1 MKPQLIEHLDKARD
15 TVTEV
20 DQIVS
25 SRDYPCDIRTVMVR
39 GLLSTMIEHHRSL
52 LQLIKSAAVGS
63 SLALAR
69 DIIKGLRYGLWIN
82 ACATPEQILQIKETD
97 EFPLSFPEMI
107 KEIDAAYNADTFFEG
122 LKNRWGSQLYRYS
135 RSEIVRLGQW
145 HIDSRFGLAHD
156 DEEIRDLTTTAT
168 LCIVLLAAE
177 FLARQDYGVE
187 CKRVEALGAITSSS
201 SHS

>member
-1 MKPQLIEHLDKARD
+1 MKPQLIEHIDKARD

-25 SRDYPCDIRTVMVR
+25 SRNYPGDTRTVMVR
-39 GLLSTMIEHHRSL
+39 GLLSTVIEHHQSL
-52 LQLIKSAAVGS
+52 LQLVKSASVGS

-82 ACATPEQILQIKETD
+82 ACATPEQIFRIQETD

-107 KEIDAAYNADTFFEG
+107 KEIDAAYNGDTFFEG
-122 LKNRWGSQLYRYS
+122 LKNRWGSQLYKYS
-135 RSEIVRLGQW
+135 RSEIVRLGHW

-156 DEEIRDLTTTAT
+156 DEEIRDVMTTAT

-177 FLARQDYGVE
+177 FLSRQEYGME
-187 CKRVEALGAITSSS
+187 RKRVEALAELGLSA
-201 SHS
+201 SHD